1 MKIRFGFVS
10 NSSSSS
16 FTCDVCGNTE
26 SGMDA
31 CASDLGFEQCV
42 NGHCFCQ
49 DHQDGLPDSSPE
61 QLRKEI
67 EQIIK
72 DKSWRDD
79 DWKKEK
85 LQELTDT
92 ADEDLEELFD
102 ENYND
107 DGCSPCNCPL
117 CMLQDVSDSDML
129 KYLYKKLGTNYEGI
143 LAEIQS
149 KFGSYSDFDNYIDPP
164 KEKE

>member
-1 MKIRFGFVS
+1 MKLRNGFVS

-49 DHQDGLPDSSPE
+49 DHQDGLEGGSPE
-61 QLRKEI
+61 QLRTEI
-67 EQIIK
+67 ASIIK
-72 DKSWRDD
+72 GKTWRDD
-79 DWKKEK
+79 AWKKEA
-85 LQELTDT
+85 LQQLADT
-92 ADEDLEELFD
+92 EDEDLEQLFED
-102 ENYND
+102 EYND
-107 DGCSPCNCPL
+107 DGCSPCSCPL
-117 CMLQDVSDSDML
+117 CQLQDVSDSDML
-129 KYLYKKLGTNYEGI
+129 KYLYLKLGTDYKSTVS
-143 LAEIQS
+143 EIRS
-149 KFGSYSDFDNYIDPP
+149 KFGSYSDFDNYINPP

>member
-1 MKIRFGFVS
+1 
-10 NSSSSS
+10 
-16 FTCDVCGNTE
+16 
-26 SGMDA
+26 MDA

-49 DHQDGLPDSSPE
+49 DHQNGLPDSTPE

-67 EQIIK
+67 EQIIE
-72 DKSWRDD
+72 DNSWRKDG
-79 DWKKEK
+79 WKKEK
-85 LQELTDT
+85 LQELANT
-92 ADEDLEELFD
+92 ADEDLEELFN
-102 ENYND
+102 ENYSE

-129 KYLYKKLGTNYEGI
+129 KYLYKKLGSDYKTVV
-143 LAEIQS
+143 LEIQN
-149 KFGSYSDFDNYIDPP
+149 KFGSYSEFDNFITP